1 MSIDTKQLSERNKI
15 KTLLVTKGI
24 LDKKLQQIQEE
35 NRNLELCMKD
45 EQLNL
50 NKVCNEVE
58 SLKEEIIQLDA
69 VECKAIDKKYVKFVC
84 VLQKN
89 CCKNKIIFVQF

>member
-24 LDKKLQQIQEE
+24 LDRKLQQIQEE
-35 NRNLELCMKD
+35 DRNLEVSMKE

-50 NKVCNEVE
+50 SRVCNEVE
-58 SLKEEIIQLDA
+58 SLKEEIRQLDA
-69 VECKAIDKKYVKFVC
+69 VECRADDKKCVKSLHVWC
-84 VLQKN
+84 VMIVEK
-89 CCKNKIIFVQF
+89 

>member
-15 KTLLVTKGI
+15 KTLLVTKSI

-35 NRNLELCMKD
+35 NRNLEMSMKE

-58 SLKEEIIQLDA
+58 SLEEEIRQLDA
-69 VECKAIDKKYVKFVC
+69 IECKAIDKKYVKC
-84 VLQKN
+84 L
-89 CCKNKIIFVQF
+89 

>member
-1 MSIDTKQLSERNKI
+1 MAELRTEMSIDTKQLSERNKI

-35 NRNLELCMKD
+35 NRNLEMCMKE

-50 NKVCNEVE
+50 TKVCNDVE
-58 SLKEEIIQLDA
+58 SLKEEVHQLDA
-69 VECKAIDKKYVKFVC
+69 VECKAIDKK
-84 VLQKN
+84 
-89 CCKNKIIFVQF
+89 

>member
-1 MSIDTKQLSERNKI
+1 MSIDTKQLSERNTI
-15 KTLLVTKGI
+15 KTLSVTKGI

-35 NRNLELCMKD
+35 TRNLEMSMKE

-58 SLKEEIIQLDA
+58 SLQEEIRQLDT
-69 VECKAIDKKYVKFVC
+69 VEFKEIDKK
-84 VLQKN
+84 
-89 CCKNKIIFVQF
+89 